1 MFVIT
6 NNLKLGNQK
15 AKYGQVKEGKK
26 PAANLELYIYMI
38 HARHG

>member
-26 PAANLELYIYMI
+26 T
-38 HARHG
+38 RSKS